1 MGSILVGID
10 GSDRGR
16 RALDWA
22 VRFARVVGCDVHML
36 AVIDEAIANK
46 AGVSVEIITETA
58 TAALEKKRQAALE
71 SYPDMRIQASVSVG
85 DIVGVLADSAAMHDL
100 IVLGSH
106 HGHTIGETIG
116 GAKGLRVSVSTSV
129 PTVVVPADWDA
140 KQQGSGI
147 VVGVGPDEAVS
158 ARAIDFAA
166 RAAVAFEQPLELIS
180 AWGVPAW
187 LERTA
192 ESMGGGLTPVGEQRQ
207 AELDRQL
214 GRLAYEYPGLHVTG
228 RAVEDSSPSRAL
240 IEASKEA
247 SMLVMGTNSRNALGR
262 TLFGSVTH
270 SVLLNLKVPT
280 IIVPQA

>member
-1 MGSILVGID
+1 
-10 GSDRGR
+10 
-16 RALDWA
+16 
-22 VRFARVVGCDVHML
+22 ML

-46 AGVSVEIITETA
+46 AGVSVETISDTV

-71 SYPDMRIQASVSVG
+71 SYPDMHIQASVSVG

-140 KQQGSGI
+140 QQQGSGI

-166 RAAVAFEQPLELIS
+166 RAAAAMQQSLELIS

-192 ESMGGGLTPVGEQRQ
+192 QSMGGGLAPVGEQRQ
-207 AELDRQL
+207 IELDHQL
-214 GRLAYEYPGLHVTG
+214 GRLAFEYPALQVTG
-228 RAVEDSSPSRAL
+228 RTVEDSSPSRAL
-240 IEASKEA
+240 VEASKEA